1 MHTNDTNKNRIR
13 IISINYRAPLCG
25 TKVKRR
31 TKFSSPSILV
41 SIFMAFKEEIEKL
54 NKKLKEL
61 ESPELAEK
69 QHQKGKLTARE
80 RINLLLDP
88 GTFVELNPFV
98 ESRISN
104 FGLEKKKFPG
114 DAVICGFGK
123 IQGRQVY
130 LFSQDFSKIG
140 GTLGEMHGKKIWNV
154 YDLALKI
161 GCPIIGIYDSGGARI
176 QEGIS
181 ALDAYGAIFRT
192 QVRASG
198 VIPQISIMAGPSAG
212 GACYAPG
219 LSDFI
224 FMVDKISF
232 MFITGPEVIRKVVG
246 QDISSDELGGAAS
259 HSQKSGV
266 SHFVFEGEE
275 DCFLA
280 VKKLLSYLPQNNL
293 ENPPRQKSLISEF
306 FEVEER
312 LRLMDIVPEE
322 EERGYEMKDVISEI
336 FDKNSFF
343 EVQAG
348 FAKNLIIGFARLN
361 GHSIGIAANQP
372 KILAGALDINSSDK
386 ISRFVR
392 FCDAFNIPLINL
404 VDCPGYLPGK
414 DQEWGGIIRHGA
426 KVLYAF
432 AEASVPKISLILRK
446 AFGGAYIALASRE
459 LGFDKVIAWPSAQ
472 IAVMGPEQAV
482 KIIFKK
488 EISESKDPEKF
499 EKEKIAELKETFLN
513 PERAAKLGQ
522 LEMII
527 HPKDTRIVLIKCLEF
542 LLTKRGEKIPRKHGN
557 IPL

>member
-1 MHTNDTNKNRIR
+1 MNFEK
-13 IISINYRAPLCG
+13 
-25 TKVKRR
+25 
-31 TKFSSPSILV
+31 
-41 SIFMAFKEEIEKL
+41 EIEKL

-61 ESPELAEK
+61 ESPELIEK

-80 RINLLLDP
+80 RINLFLDP
-88 GTFVELNPFV
+88 GTFVELDPFV

-123 IQGRQVY
+123 INGRPVY

-140 GTLGEMHGKKIWNV
+140 GTLGEMHGKKILKV
-154 YDLALKI
+154 YDLALKT

-176 QEGIS
+176 QEGTS

-192 QVRASG
+192 QVKASG
-198 VIPQISIMAGPSAG
+198 VIPQISIIAGPSAG

-224 FMVDKISF
+224 FMVKGISF
-232 MFITGPEVIRKVVG
+232 MFITGPEVIRKVTG
-246 QDISSDELGGAAS
+246 QEISFDELGGAIS
-259 HSQKSGV
+259 HSQKSGTA
-266 SHFVFEGEE
+266 HFVFENEK

-280 VKKLLSYLPQNNL
+280 VKKLFSYLPQNNL
-293 ENPPRQKSLISEF
+293 ENPPEQKSLISEF

-312 LRLMDIVPEE
+312 LRLLEIVPEE
-322 EERGYEMKDVISEI
+322 EEKGYEMKDVISEI

-343 EVQAG
+343 EVQAD

-361 GHSIGIAANQP
+361 GHSIGIIANQP
-372 KILAGALDINSSDK
+372 KVLAGALDINSSDK

-392 FCDAFNIPLINL
+392 FCDTFNIPLINL
-404 VDCPGYLPGK
+404 VDCPGYLPGGE
-414 DQEWGGIIRHGA
+414 QEWGGIIRHGA

-432 AEASVPKISLILRK
+432 SEATCPKISLILRK
-446 AFGGAYIALASRE
+446 AFGGAYIALVSKE

-499 EKEKIAELKETFLN
+499 EKEKIAQLRETFLN
-513 PERAAKLGQ
+513 PYQAAKMGQ
-522 LEMII
+522 IDII
-527 HPKDTRIVLIKCLEF
+527 LHPKDTRITLIKCLES
-542 LLTKRGEKIPRKHGN
+542 LLNKREPKVARKHGN